1 MRVDSLIQTDVKDRG
16 ITLDIAGELNQ
27 ELINKQL
34 VLIPNV
40 QEAVIEQ
47 NNTNTSPVQEMS
59 Q

>member
-1 MRVDSLIQTDVKDRG
+1 MRIDSLIQTDVKDRG